1 MDNTREYINFH
12 VSAFCKFI
20 EYVSLRLFATGG
32 GNWDYYANE
41 KGTLY
46 YIAKFG
52 SGAASGYFGDCNHVR
67 HLIYKGHFNPA
78 QLTAYGRQLMTEKAG
93 FSGN

>member
-1 MDNTREYINFH
+1 MDNTREYINFYI
-12 VSAFCKFI
+12 SAFCKFV
-20 EYVSLRLFATGG
+20 EYSSLRLFAREN
-32 GNWDYYANE
+32 GNWDLYANE

-67 HLIYKGHFNPA
+67 HLIYKGYFNPA

-93 FSGN
+93 FLGN